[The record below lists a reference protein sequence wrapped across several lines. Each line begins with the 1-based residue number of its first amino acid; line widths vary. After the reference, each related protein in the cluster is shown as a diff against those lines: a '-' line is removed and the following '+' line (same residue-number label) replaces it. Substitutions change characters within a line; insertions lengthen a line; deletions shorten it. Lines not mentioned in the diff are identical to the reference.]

1 MANLRLKKLI
11 LEVVNNQL
19 KDNNPPETKDVYDKL
34 LTAGYSVSEAKE
46 KIGAVVIEEIY
57 DVMKE
62 KQPYDEKR
70 YTDALNRM
78 VQQCI
83 DYGDTYHIRTE
94 WDEWDD
100 LVQKGYEAEV
110 TGGENEMIACWW
122 KAWDIF
128 QKIVEQE
135 EMKTRSGPV
144 TAWKINCL
152 IPSI

>member
-1 MANLRLKKLI
+1 
-11 LEVVNNQL
+11 
-19 KDNNPPETKDVYDKL
+19 
-34 LTAGYSVSEAKE
+34 
-46 KIGAVVIEEIY
+46 
-57 DVMKE
+57 
-62 KQPYDEKR
+62 
-70 YTDALNRM
+70 M

-110 TGGENEMIACWW
+110 TGDENEMIACWW